1 LACARPSVGKNNK
14 LAFVSNTAHTTRPHR
29 VDHPFDPGLP
39 AWEAD
44 MQRFVHNEN
53 IALYRKLI
61 AESEGSQSRD
71 EDRHQMLLTLLAEEE
86 ARDIKPPNGRPFAD
100 A

>member
-1 LACARPSVGKNNK
+1 MKLILAGGIWSMMV
-14 LAFVSNTAHTTRPHR
+14 LTT
-29 VDHPFDPGLP
+29 GLP

-61 AESEGSQSRD
+61 AESLGCQSRD
-71 EDRHQMLLTLLAEEE
+71 EDRHAMLLTLLAEEE
-86 ARDIKPPNGRPFAD
+86 ARDIRPPNGKPLAD
-100 A
+100 V